1 MNVDTLV
8 MMANQIACNVP
19 VRGEE
24 QAIAATAAH
33 IREFWEPRM
42 IKALKDAPPATLKPI
57 ARAALMRLGA

>member
-8 MMANQIACNVP
+8 MMANQIARNVP

-24 QAIAATAAH
+24 AAIAATAAH

-42 IKALKDAPPATLKPI
+42 IGALRAAEPDALSAV
-57 ARAALMRLGA
+57 ARAALARLER